1 MALNPTGRI
10 DMGAD
15 DEELAIF
22 RESVK
27 RFLRESIEPHYARW
41 EREELMPREAW
52 RTLGAAGLLCTD
64 IPESWGGPGAG
75 FRFSV
80 VVQEEFA
87 RAGFLSLACAMAVHS
102 DIVAHYLLNHGTA
115 EQKQRYL
122 PRMVA
127 GECVG
132 AIAMT
137 EPGAGSDLQSIR
149 ATARPEGEGWVINGQ
164 KTFITNGYHADL
176 VITAAKTDTAAP
188 GSRGISLLLVDRGT
202 PGFGCGRRLE
212 KAGLHVVDTAE
223 LFYEDVRVGRDALL
237 GELNRGFALLM
248 TELPRERLVLAIGGA
263 AHARGA
269 LDLAVAYVRE
279 RKAFGKPLSEL
290 QNTRFRLA
298 ELQAETVVHEAFLQS
313 CIERLMRGAL
323 DTATAS
329 IAKLQCTELEGRV
342 ADGCLQFFG
351 GYGYMR
357 EYPISRFFLDA
368 RVQRIYGGASEV
380 MKELIARDL
389 LK

>member
-1 MALNPTGRI
+1 
-10 DMGAD
+10 MGTDTA
-15 DEELAIF
+15 ELRIF
-22 RESVK
+22 RDSVR
-27 RFLRESIEPHYARW
+27 RFIADAIEPHYAQW
-41 EREELMPREAW
+41 EREELMPRETW
-52 RTLGAAGLLCTD
+52 RALGDAGLLCTD
-64 IPESWGGPGAG
+64 IPEAYGGPGAG

-87 RAGFLSLACAMAVHS
+87 RAGFLSIACAVAVHS
-102 DIVAHYLLNHGTA
+102 DIVAHYLLNHGTEA
-115 EQKQRYL
+115 QKRRYL
-122 PRMVA
+122 PGMVT

-149 ATARPEGEGWVINGQ
+149 TGARGTGGGWRIDGQ
-164 KTFITNGYHADL
+164 KTFITNGFHADL
-176 VITAAKTDTAAP
+176 VITAAKTDPAAT
-188 GSRGISLLLVDRGT
+188 GSRGISLLLVERGT

-223 LFYEDVRVGRDALL
+223 LFYDGVEVGADALL

-269 LDLAVAYVRE
+269 IDLAVAYVRE
-279 RKAFGKPLSEL
+279 RRLFGKALADL

-298 ELQAETVVHEAFLQS
+298 EMQAETVVHEAFLRE
-313 CIERLMRGAL
+313 CTERLIRGEL

-342 ADGCLQFFG
+342 ADGCLQLFG

-357 EYPISRFFLDA
+357 EYPIARAWADA
-368 RVQRIYGGASEV
+368 RVQRVYGGTTEI
-380 MKELIARDL
+380 MKELVAREL
-389 LK
+389 FGR

>member
-1 MALNPTGRI
+1 
-10 DMGAD
+10 
-15 DEELAIF
+15 
-22 RESVK
+22 RE
-27 RFLRESIEPHYARW
+27 RIEPHYAAW
-41 EREELMPREAW
+41 EREELMPRETWLA
-52 RTLGAAGLLCTD
+52 LGEAGLLCTD
-64 IPESWGGPGAG
+64 LPERFGGAGAG

-87 RAGFLSLACAMAVHS
+87 RAGFLSIACAIAVHS
-102 DIVAHYLLNHGTA
+102 EIVAHYLLNHGSEA
-115 EQKQRYL
+115 QKQRYL
-122 PRMVA
+122 PRMA
-127 GECVG
+127 TGECVG

-149 ATARPEGEGWVINGQ
+149 TSARRDGGGWVINGQ
-164 KTFITNGYHADL
+164 TNFITNGFHADL
-176 VITAAKTDTAAP
+176 VITAAKTDPDAP

-202 PGFGCGRRLE
+202 AGFGCGRRLE

-223 LFYEDVRVGRDALL
+223 LFYDGVRVGAEALL

-269 LDLAVAYVRE
+269 IDLTVAYVRE
-279 RKAFGKPLSEL
+279 RKAFGKALAEL

-298 ELQAETVVHEAFLQS
+298 ELQAETVVHEAFLRE
-313 CIERLMRGAL
+313 CTERLVRGEL

-357 EYPISRFFLDA
+357 EYPISRFFVDA

-389 LK
+389 LR